1 MRTMSKEEIFIR
13 LSEVLVETFD
23 LSPGQLQ
30 PTAHLIDDLDLDS
43 IDLID
48 LVVRLQEE
56 TDLDLV
62 EEELKQLQLI
72 QDVVDLVY
80 RKLGS

>member
-1 MRTMSKEEIFIR
+1 MSKDEILAR
-13 LSEVLVETFD
+13 VSEVLVEIFEVEPDQIQAKT
-23 LSPGQLQ
+23 
-30 PTAHLIDDLDLDS
+30 HLIDDLDLDS

-48 LVVRLQEE
+48 LVVRLEEE
-56 TDLDLV
+56 TSLDLA
-62 EEELKQLQLI
+62 EDELRKLRVI

>member
-1 MRTMSKEEIFIR
+1 MSKEEIFVR
-13 LSEVLVETFD
+13 LSEVLVEIFE

-48 LVVRLQEE
+48 LVVRLEEE
-56 TDLDLV
+56 TSLDLV
-62 EEELKQLQLI
+62 QDELKQLQII

>member
-1 MRTMSKEEIFIR
+1 MSKEEIFAR
-13 LSEVLVETFD
+13 LSEVLVETFE
-23 LSPGQLQ
+23 LSRGQIQ

-48 LVVRLQEE
+48 LVVRLEEE
-56 TDLDLV
+56 TSLDLV
-62 EEELKQLQLI
+62 EDELKQLQII

>member
-1 MRTMSKEEIFIR
+1 MSKDEIFVR
-13 LSEVLVETFD
+13 VSEVLVETFEME
-23 LSPGQLQ
+23 PARIQ
-30 PTAHLIDDLDLDS
+30 PATHLIDDLDLDS

-48 LVVRLQEE
+48 LVVRLEE
-56 TDLDLV
+56 ESNLDLV
-62 EEELKQLQLI
+62 EDELKELRVI